1 MAPKL
6 KLTPQIVDVWLE
18 KAWRDGLV
26 KGQDG
31 RDDLPDFR
39 TLYPDIIALDSHSDP
54 AELSKLSFNDTKC
67 EARILKDG
75 YGVQCTRSRIESGCL
90 CKIHQKKFD
99 GLPDGLDIPF
109 GRYNQPR
116 PLESLDRV
124 KGNRIAWHDL
134 KKEKKPKSS
143 AMKVADLRDYLAT
156 RIPNVNFAGLKKA
169 ELQELY
175 DKEKSLE
182 SSSSEGG
189 SDSDSDSGEVSAPAE
204 VESPAEAEA
213 EVEAPAEVEV
223 EAEVAPAEAEAEA
236 EVEVAPAEVEAEVAP
251 AEVEAEVAPAEVES
265 PAEVEAEVAPAEVE
279 AEVAPAEF
287 SIESFEPEP
296 EPDTVDEVVSAVP
309 SSLKDY
315 KELFLKLGL
324 DTTGLTTKR
333 AFKMKYEEHLASD
346 VDSEDDLVED
356 TSDYAEQSF
365 EEVNYLEDVETGKL
379 YNMKHELVGE
389 WNDDCDDIVW
399 VSDKFRDEHASGRE

>member
-6 KLTPQIVDVWLE
+6 KLTPQIVDEWLE
-18 KAWRDGLV
+18 KAWRDGFV

-204 VESPAEAEA
+204 VESPAE
-213 EVEAPAEVEV
+213 
-223 EAEVAPAEAEAEA
+223 
-236 EVEVAPAEVEAEVAP
+236 
-251 AEVEAEVAPAEVES
+251 
-265 PAEVEAEVAPAEVE
+265 VE